1 MNCEQQVIGKD
12 TTTEVKDTKLT
23 EEVTDELC
31 SDREYNDQSK
41 VVESEDTIVYDIEC
55 WDPGNKWVTQDV
67 FNHMGESLELMFEC
81 FKIKSENQQY
91 QLEVLD
97 KVKDTFPLKLEMKK
111 FPNDKA
117 VIDNFRRE
125 GHVPGGGCVKFF
137 RKLF

>member
-1 MNCEQQVIGKD
+1 MMYFYYLKDIHLSPVCQKLYPLFFQV
-12 TTTEVKDTKLT
+12 VNF
-23 EEVTDELC
+23 VM
-31 SDREYNDQSK
+31 
-41 VVESEDTIVYDIEC
+41 
-55 WDPGNKWVTQDV
+55 QDV
-67 FNHMGESLELMFEC
+67 LKHMGESLELMFEC
-81 FKIKSENQQY
+81 FKIISENQQY

-117 VIDNFRRE
+117 KIDNFKRE